1 MTKML
6 RRLLDVCTGV
16 FEALRDIGAFVV
28 SMSLLDW
35 LTLIPIGII
44 LLLTKGLWGK

>member
-1 MTKML
+1 ML
-6 RRLLDVCTGV
+6 QRLRDVCIGV
-16 FEALRDIGAFVV
+16 VGALYDIGMFIV

-35 LTLIPIGII
+35 MTLIPIGII